1 MMCNVIK
8 LSIVVMVL
16 GCLSASADVVDV
28 YAAADT
34 WIEDGSEINHNGDS
48 YLSIREAN
56 ATQNLRGGLI
66 SWDLA
71 SLAGA
76 TINSVEMHFYT
87 TFASE
92 TFYPHAYRVTSA
104 WDETAA
110 TWTRRTATEDWGSAG
125 VDYSDDVC
133 TLVWNVYTGKYKP
146 VIEGGTNSNFDAL
159 VQDWVDSPSSNF
171 GIYVRRPLAATVGRS
186 GAISSKEGGNAAY
199 LKIDYIP
206 IPEPLSILLLT
217 AGALCLRRRKL
228 QK

>member
-28 YAAADT
+28 YAVGDT
-34 WIEDGSEINHNGDS
+34 WIEDSSEVNHNGDS

-56 ATQNLRGGLI
+56 ASQNLRGGLI
-66 SWDLA
+66 SWDLT

-76 TINSVEMHFYT
+76 TINSVEMYFYT

-92 TFYPHAYRVTSA
+92 TFYPHAYRVTSG
-104 WDETAA
+104 WDEAAA
-110 TWTRRTATEDWGSAG
+110 TWTKRTATEDWTSAG

-133 TLVWNVYTGKYKP
+133 TLVWNVYTGKYKS

-171 GIYVRRPLAATVGRS
+171 GIYVRRPLTATVGRS